1 MSNREKLALLVS
13 PLVAAALWWC
23 GAWLVDLPRERV
35 RSQLELGLT
44 AAQVVERLGDPD
56 RVYDADAAPE
66 DYYVDGWAHRE
77 RPITST
83 VQIFILGEPICYV
96 WYDENQRVE
105 DWFVGGS

>member
-13 PLVAAALWWC
+13 PLAAAAFWWS

-44 AAQVVERLGDPD
+44 ATQMVERLGEPD
-56 RVYDADAAPE
+56 RVYDTDAAPE
-66 DYYVDGWAHRE
+66 DYYLDGWAHRE

-83 VQIFILGEPICYV
+83 VQIFILGELICYV
-96 WYDENQRVE
+96 WFDENQRVE